1 MTLRVVKTISV
12 AIFLASCG
20 GGSSSSVPVPTIS
33 LSASSASVEVG
44 SEVNV
49 VWSASDTNSCTASN
63 GWSGS
68 KGSSGNE
75 PVTLDALGSTTF
87 TLTCV
92 NSSGSTVESL
102 QLETYRTLTGVVVD
116 GYITGSTVFSDT
128 NGNLTLD
135 ADEESVT
142 SASDGSFSLNAGPG
156 NVVSVGGFDADMSS
170 TLDDLLLVSPVSDSQ
185 SAAVVSPLTTI
196 ASFMEDP
203 TELNAVLGI
212 DPSIDLLTTDPVVK
226 KGTSPEYDLLYEKGN
241 QLTVLAYS
249 LQSTSGDSA
258 SASAD
263 AFSSITKVLE
273 ESYEETQEPPNI
285 ESKDFISDVID
296 QVDETTQSQI
306 PAERK
311 ANIAKALAS
320 VLPLIQV
327 REATT
332 TNASVLNFAT
342 TTLISD
348 IEKIADGTANS
359 ATVDQYDQATAAY
372 IAEVQGGNAA
382 EYVPTITALDDAV
395 TVEEDTN
402 AVIDI
407 VANDDYL
414 DGSPAISIEL
424 DDATYGSVVLGD
436 DNKVTYTPMT
446 NYTGQDTFGY
456 ALVQGNNRSTGQVTV
471 TVSPVADAPAFSLAS
486 SAVTLAENSTAV
498 GTFAATDADGDA
510 LTYSLSGT
518 DADKF
523 SISATGELSLI
534 DAADYESQTSYNVTI
549 TASDGSETV
558 SESITVGVSNLI
570 ETPPSLTL
578 PSTISIA
585 ENTSVVAQ
593 ASARDP
599 EGSAVTYALSGSDA
613 ATFYVSST
621 GLVSFRAVPDYES
634 LTKTQYSLTVTVTNA
649 GALSASG
656 SMTVNVTD
664 ISENFFDTC
673 RFGDCRFE

>member
-1 MTLRVVKTISV
+1 M
-12 AIFLASCG
+12 
-20 GGSSSSVPVPTIS
+20 
-33 LSASSASVEVG
+33 
-44 SEVNV
+44 
-49 VWSASDTNSCTASN
+49 WSASNANSCTASN

-68 KGSSGNE
+68 KGSSGTE
-75 PVTLDALGSTTF
+75 PITLDALGSATF

-92 NSSGSTVESL
+92 NSSGSAVESV

-135 ADEESVT
+135 TGEESVT
-142 SASDGSFSLNAGPG
+142 SASDGSFSLNAGSG

-185 SAAVVSPLTTI
+185 SQAVVSPLTTV
-196 ASFMEDP
+196 ASFMENP

-212 DPSIDLLTTDPVVK
+212 DPSIDPLTTDPVAK

-249 LQSTSGDSA
+249 LQSTAGDSA

-273 ESYEETQEPPNI
+273 ESYAETQESPNI

-296 QVDETTQSQI
+296 QVDETTQSEI

-311 ANIAKALAS
+311 ANIATALAS

-348 IEKIADGTANS
+348 IEKIADGTASS
-359 ATVDQYDQATAAY
+359 ATIDQYDQTPTAY
-372 IAEVQGGNAA
+372 IAEAQGGDAA
-382 EYVPTITALDDAV
+382 DYAPTIKALDDAV

-414 DGSPAISIEL
+414 DGSPAISIEI
-424 DDATYGSVVLGD
+424 DDASYGSLVLGA
-436 DNKVTYTPMT
+436 DNKVTYTPVS
-446 NYTGQDTFGY
+446 NYTGEDTFKY
-456 ALVQGNNRSTGQVTV
+456 TLVQGDKRSTGQVTI
-471 TVSPVADAPAFSLAS
+471 TVSPVADAPKFSLAS
-486 SAVTLAENSTAV
+486 NAVSLAENSTAV
-498 GTFAATDADGDA
+498 GTFAAIDADGDT

-518 DADKF
+518 DAGKF
-523 SISATGELSLI
+523 SISEKGELSLT
-534 DAADYESQTSYNVTI
+534 DAADYESQISYNVII

-558 SESITVGVSNLI
+558 SESITVDVTNII

-578 PSTISIA
+578 PSVINVA
-585 ENTSVVAQ
+585 ENTAVVTL
-593 ASARDP
+593 ASAIDP
-599 EGSAVTYALSGSDA
+599 EGSTLTYALSGTDA
-613 ATFYVSST
+613 ATFYVSAT
-621 GLVSFRAVPDYES
+621 GLVSFRAAPDYET
-634 LTKTQYSLTVTVTNA
+634 LTKTQYSLSVTVTNA
-649 GALSASG
+649 GGLSASG
-656 SMTVNVTD
+656 GMTVNVTD
-664 ISENFFDTC
+664 IAENFFDTC
-673 RFGDCRFE
+673 RFGECRFE

>member
-1 MTLRVVKTISV
+1 
-12 AIFLASCG
+12 
-20 GGSSSSVPVPTIS
+20 
-33 LSASSASVEVG
+33 
-44 SEVNV
+44 
-49 VWSASDTNSCTASN
+49 
-63 GWSGS
+63 
-68 KGSSGNE
+68 
-75 PVTLDALGSTTF
+75 
-87 TLTCV
+87 
-92 NSSGSTVESL
+92 
-102 QLETYRTLTGVVVD
+102 
-116 GYITGSTVFSDT
+116 
-128 NGNLTLD
+128 
-135 ADEESVT
+135 
-142 SASDGSFSLNAGPG
+142 
-156 NVVSVGGFDADMSS
+156 
-170 TLDDLLLVSPVSDSQ
+170 
-185 SAAVVSPLTTI
+185 
-196 ASFMEDP
+196 MEDP

-212 DPSIDLLTTDPVVK
+212 DPSIDLLTTDPVAK
-226 KGTSPEYDLLYEKGN
+226 KGTSAEYDLLYEKGN

-249 LQSTSGDSA
+249 LQSTAGDSA

-273 ESYEETQEPPNI
+273 ESYAETQEPPNI

-382 EYVPTITALDDAV
+382 DYVPTITALDDAV
-395 TVEEDTN
+395 TVEEDAI

-407 VANDDYL
+407 VANDDFL

-456 ALVQGNNRSTGQVTV
+456 ALVQGNNT
-471 TVSPVADAPAFSLAS
+471 
-486 SAVTLAENSTAV
+486 STADVNLIIGKPITLSSDPLNIDENTRIV
-498 GTFAATDADGDA
+498 GIYRTEDDLGNS
-510 LTYSLSGT
+510 LTYALSGD

-523 SISATGELSLI
+523 SISSEGALTLLES
-534 DAADYESQTSYNVTI
+534 ADYETQTSYNVI
-549 TASDGSETV
+549 ISASDGSETV
-558 SESITVGVSNLI
+558 SESITIGVSNLV

-578 PSTISIA
+578 PTTISVA

-593 ASARDP
+593 ASATDP
-599 EGSAVTYALSGSDA
+599 EGSARYLCS
-613 ATFYVSST
+613 
-621 GLVSFRAVPDYES
+621 
-634 LTKTQYSLTVTVTNA
+634 
-649 GALSASG
+649 
-656 SMTVNVTD
+656 
-664 ISENFFDTC
+664 
-673 RFGDCRFE
+673 